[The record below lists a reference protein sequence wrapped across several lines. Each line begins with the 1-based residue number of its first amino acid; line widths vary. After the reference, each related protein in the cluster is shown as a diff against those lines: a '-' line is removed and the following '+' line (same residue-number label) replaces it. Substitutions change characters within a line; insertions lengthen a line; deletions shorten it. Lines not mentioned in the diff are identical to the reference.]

1 MPLRE
6 SRNIRNSVWN
16 MANIGLYPVT
26 FLALTPY
33 FIESLGEHLFGSWMV
48 LNSIVFISVQ
58 VLHFGMG
65 PSIAVYVAESRG
77 KKDPVRL
84 NRYYNSALN
93 FSTLLALGVLVAACL
108 IWFLTPLEWF
118 AWKGIKDLV
127 DLKLATSLAIGV
139 ISTKF
144 FEQLFAGFY
153 KGFEEYDTAAKFN
166 MAHKLSMVAGQFLC
180 AYLGLGLSAFL
191 LVSFVSNALLAL
203 AQLLWSK
210 RYLIDYQWKA
220 RFDKTIFLRL
230 RHFGFWSWLQ
240 TLIAMLGFQLDRIIV
255 AFALGTDIV
264 AYYSIASMI
273 ANHLHIALEALIGW
287 VFPAVSRIVNS
298 KGDPIPLFI
307 TVRSFLL
314 STALIGLAVLYLIR
328 IPLFELWLGVEKAT
342 AVLPFLELF
351 ILLEVF
357 YILSI
362 APKFFLNGISALK
375 LVTTIEMSYKSLG
388 IILMLVLFYFQRSA
402 VSLIWGQVLAL
413 MVSMPIVMFV
423 INKRV
428 LKLNWLRES
437 LFLVLP
443 CFSLFLALMAPGLV
457 VSSIFGLTAAG
468 LIYFV
473 YVKHPQFNLKLLL
486 E

>member
-77 KKDPVRL
+77 KKDPGRL

-118 AWKGIKDLV
+118 AWKGIIDIV

-166 MAHKLSMVAGQFLC
+166 ITHKLSMVAGQFLC

-191 LVSFVSNALLAL
+191 FVSIVSNALLAL

-210 RYLIDYQWKA
+210 RYLIDYKWKA
-220 RFDKTIFLRL
+220 RFDKRSFFD
-230 RHFGFWSWLQ
+230 FGTLGFGAGSKRSSPCWGFS
-240 TLIAMLGFQLDRIIV
+240 LIA
-255 AFALGTDIV
+255 
-264 AYYSIASMI
+264 
-273 ANHLHIALEALIGW
+273 
-287 VFPAVSRIVNS
+287 
-298 KGDPIPLFI
+298 
-307 TVRSFLL
+307 
-314 STALIGLAVLYLIR
+314 
-328 IPLFELWLGVEKAT
+328 
-342 AVLPFLELF
+342 
-351 ILLEVF
+351 
-357 YILSI
+357 
-362 APKFFLNGISALK
+362 
-375 LVTTIEMSYKSLG
+375 SL
-388 IILMLVLFYFQRSA
+388 
-402 VSLIWGQVLAL
+402 
-413 MVSMPIVMFV
+413 
-423 INKRV
+423 
-428 LKLNWLRES
+428 
-437 LFLVLP
+437 
-443 CFSLFLALMAPGLV
+443 
-457 VSSIFGLTAAG
+457 
-468 LIYFV
+468 
-473 YVKHPQFNLKLLL
+473 
-486 E
+486 